1 MARMNA
7 YARTRTTDN
16 YSVHTALRY
25 SSTCSVAT
33 YPLFFSSRVT
43 FSLSFLFLIVIVQA
57 SFSRWKIALS
67 PFVCFQNP
75 IFEFVSWYHFHL
87 SPGVESR
94 WLHLM
99 YTSFN
104 YKMGLSFLLADSS
117 SCKGFLF
124 AYVNYVLLP
133 TPSWKFQTIW
143 FLYITVM

>member
-57 SFSRWKIALS
+57 SFSRWKIALF
-67 PFVCFQNP
+67 PFVCFQTP
-75 IFEFVSWYHFHL
+75 FLSLSHDIISL

-104 YKMGLSFLLADSS
+104 YKMGPSFLLADYL
-117 SCKGFLF
+117 SCKGSLF

-133 TPSWKFQTIW
+133 TRSRKFKPLGSCT
-143 FLYITVM
+143 

>member
-1 MARMNA
+1 MAHVRVLYGHVKCWWDLEASNGDSLESGV
-7 YARTRTTDN
+7 YI
-16 YSVHTALRY
+16 
-25 SSTCSVAT
+25 STQPANSNPKPV
-33 YPLFFSSRVT
+33 
-43 FSLSFLFLIVIVQA
+43 SFLFLIVIVQA

-67 PFVCFQNP
+67 LFVCFQNP